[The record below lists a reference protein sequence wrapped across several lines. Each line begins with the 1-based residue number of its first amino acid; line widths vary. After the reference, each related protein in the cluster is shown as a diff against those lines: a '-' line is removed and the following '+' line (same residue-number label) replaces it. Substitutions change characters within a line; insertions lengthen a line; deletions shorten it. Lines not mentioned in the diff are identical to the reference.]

1 MLTENDVSSN
11 KVLIRKIKRMQEA
24 ELAEAEESSDDEVQ
38 ASRSDMPAQLAP
50 SSNAGNAAEASDS
63 DGEMSA

>member
-1 MLTENDVSSN
+1 MLTESDVSSN

-24 ELAEAEESSDDEVQ
+24 ELAEAEESSDDEIQ

-50 SSNAGNAAEASDS
+50 SSNTGNGAEASDS

>member
-1 MLTENDVSSN
+1 MLTERDLSSN

-24 ELAEAEESSDDEVQ
+24 ERAEAEESSDDEIQ
-38 ASRSDMPAQLAP
+38 ASHTDMQAELAP
-50 SSNAGNAAEASDS
+50 SSHAGNGAEASDS